1 MYVRD
6 FRHPNR
12 MRIAENV
19 ESKPRKKPVKIIEQP
34 E

>member
-6 FRHPNR
+6 FRHSNR
-12 MRIAENV
+12 MRIAENL
-19 ESKPRKKPVKIIEQP
+19 ESKPRKKPMKIIEQL